1 MSRSGCRD
9 EPAPVPAKRT
19 LGPGSAGG
27 PLARD
32 PSPSAF
38 TLIELLVVVAIIAIL
53 ASLLLPALARAQ
65 GSARRSACVS
75 NQRQLGLAWLM
86 YLADHADRFPDRR
99 DLKRSLPGGYM
110 PWTTWPKSD
119 PRAGW
124 AAVVLGNGVPEG
136 RVWACPA
143 IAAGPLATALQA
155 HQTGGTGTNAAPVV
169 SYWMW
174 RFDRPD
180 DPVPLDDF
188 WGKTVPEAVDQL
200 READN
205 PTAGR
210 PSGPTEVELVV
221 DPYFPGTIAAVPE
234 ALRSWSAHLGGR
246 NRLMLD
252 GHVEH
257 FKDRRMR

>member
-1 MSRSGCRD
+1 M
-9 EPAPVPAKRT
+9 PAKRT
-19 LGPGSAGG
+19 LGHGSAGG
-27 PLARD
+27 PVTRGL
-32 PSPSAF
+32 SPTAF

-75 NQRQLGLAWLM
+75 NAWLM

-210 PSGPTEVELVV
+210 PSGPTEVELMV

-252 GHVEH
+252 GHVGH

>member
-1 MSRSGCRD
+1 MPTKR
-9 EPAPVPAKRT
+9 PV
-19 LGPGSAGG
+19 GDGSAGG
-27 PLARD
+27 PPARN

-38 TLIELLVVVAIIAIL
+38 TLIELLVVVAIIALL

-75 NQRQLGLAWLM
+75 NERQLGLAWMM

-99 DLKRSLPGGYM
+99 DLKQSLPGGYM

-136 RVWACPA
+136 RVWDCPA
-143 IAAGPLATALQA
+143 MASGPLATATQA
-155 HQTGGTGTNAAPVV
+155 HQIGGTGTTAAPVV

-174 RFDRPD
+174 RFDRSD

-234 ALRSWSAHLGGR
+234 ALRGWSAHLGGR

-257 FKDRRMR
+257 FKDRRTR